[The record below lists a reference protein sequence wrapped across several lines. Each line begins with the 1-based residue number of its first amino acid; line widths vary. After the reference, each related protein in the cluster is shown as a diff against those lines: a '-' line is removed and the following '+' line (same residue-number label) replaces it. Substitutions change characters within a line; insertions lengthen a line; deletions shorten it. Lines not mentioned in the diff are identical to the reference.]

1 MEKFEVV
8 GYRQEKLY
16 ENDSTGV
23 WCGVATR
30 IFDQYPT
37 DKEIELF
44 CKEYNLE
51 RIAIRKTEAIEN
63 IYDYYAD

>member
-1 MEKFEVV
+1 MVEKFEVV
-8 GYRQEKLY
+8 GYRQENLY

-51 RIAIRKTEAIEN
+51 RIAIKNRIFCF
-63 IYDYYAD
+63 